1 MDSLERILSVC
12 RQQKWIIEK
21 DDLFIVTSTTSTFS
35 ISDTF
40 EMKHVSGDELN
51 SLKCIRD
58 LSVLALDKLYYPV
71 TMEEMVSEETL

>member
-12 RQQKWIIEK
+12 RQRKWMIEK
-21 DDLFIVTSTTSTFS
+21 DELFIVTSSTSSFS

-40 EMKHVSGDELN
+40 EMKHVSGDELS

-58 LSVLALDKLYYPV
+58 ISVLALDKLYYPV
-71 TMEEMVSEETL
+71 TEDEMVSEDTV

>member
-12 RQQKWIIEK
+12 RQRKWTIEK
-21 DDLFIVTSTTSTFS
+21 DDLFIVTSPTSTFS

-40 EMKHVSGDELN
+40 EMKHVSGDEVS

-58 LSVLALDKLYYPV
+58 ISVLALDKLYYPV
-71 TMEEMVSEETL
+71 TMDEMVSEDTV